1 MSSTTSNLAPSANE
15 VAVSPKRPTL
25 LIAVMAFIVVVVL
38 VGYCLVHPIHDF
50 VEYWSAA
57 HLLTA
62 CQNPYSLGE
71 VFKMERQAGF
81 EQSVPIMLL
90 SPPWALPLIAPIGII
105 NSYAL
110 GCLLWMIILI
120 AAVAW
125 SSRLLMDVYFDELRI
140 PEISDTTF
148 YRCIFAFTF
157 YPVLLCLRYA
167 QTAPLMLLGTAGFL
181 YFDKKARPVIAGM
194 FMALTLV
201 KPQLLYLVW
210 LALLL
215 RSIQKRQWKILS
227 SAAGFVALLSLI
239 ALLIDPHSFQQYREL
254 TKTPYLQAYASGVTA
269 GIRKLFGGV
278 GTFWIQL
285 VPPVCGLGWFAVYW
299 RRHSK
304 NWSWS
309 ENLPMLMTISVLTSA
324 YGWLFD
330 QTLLTVA
337 VVALAAKRA
346 HASGRLPIDLVFL
359 YTALN
364 CVLMI
369 VMPFPTLN
377 LLPAPICIAVL
388 LLRDQRSGEK
398 IGTNLQLEAC
408 AE

>member
-15 VAVSPKRPTL
+15 VAVSPKKPTL

-398 IGTNLQLEAC
+398 IATNLQLEAC